1 MSIPAESAT
10 GAAPT
15 APLAAALPELH
26 CENCGNAV
34 TQRYCGACGQ
44 RLDSPVHSLWH
55 FTQLATEDLTH
66 ADSRLWR
73 TLGALLF
80 RPGRLTREFLG
91 GHRARYLPP
100 LRLYLVVSVAFFL
113 LASAFGNQRGLGVVR
128 IDEKHPS
135 AATMSVEGTDDVPE
149 FQARPGETNEQ
160 RAARVCPQWSYDG
173 PGARWLAPLM
183 PQACRKILADQGHS
197 LQEAFLH
204 NIPRA
209 MFLFLPLL
217 AGIMMLLYWFPRH
230 YYVQHLLLFVHN
242 HAFVFLVG
250 ALLILLR
257 RFGPHIPYLG
267 GLVFCYLAWYMYRS
281 MRIVYGQG
289 RMLTLAKLSLLA
301 LCYLFLGAL
310 TIGIT
315 TAYSALSL

>member
-1 MSIPAESAT
+1 MSSAAVCVRT
-10 GAAPT
+10 TAPAAPAT
-15 APLAAALPELH
+15 TH
-26 CENCGNAV
+26 CQNCGNAV
-34 TQRYCGACGQ
+34 TQRYCGGCGQ

-80 RPGRLTREFLG
+80 RPGRLTREFLA

-113 LASAFGNQRGLGVVR
+113 LASAFGKPGALGVLRVN
-128 IDEKHPS
+128 EAHPS
-135 AATMSVEGTDDVPE
+135 ASTLSVEGTEDVPE
-149 FQARPGETNEQ
+149 FKARPGETAEQ
-160 RAARVCPQWSYDG
+160 RAARVCPHWSYAG

-183 PQACRKILADQGHS
+183 PQACRKVLADQGHS
-197 LQEAFLH
+197 LQEALLH

-217 AGIMMLLYWFPRH
+217 AALMMLLYWFPRH
-230 YYVQHLLLFVHN
+230 FYVEHLLLFVHN
-242 HAFVFLVG
+242 HALVFLVG

-257 RFGPHIPYLG
+257 RFAPHLPYLG
-267 GLVFCYLAWYMYRS
+267 AIVCAYFAWYMYRS
-281 MRIVYGQG
+281 MRNVYGQG
-289 RMLTLAKLSLLA
+289 RALTLVKLGFLA